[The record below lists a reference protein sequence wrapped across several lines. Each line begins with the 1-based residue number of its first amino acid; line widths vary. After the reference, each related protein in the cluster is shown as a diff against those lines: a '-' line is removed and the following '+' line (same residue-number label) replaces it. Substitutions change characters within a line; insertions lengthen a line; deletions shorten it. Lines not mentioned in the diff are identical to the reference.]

1 MLVDVSMR
9 NVSGLF
15 IYSFPVDNA
24 SRMRKIDRA
33 GWIR

>member
-9 NVSGLF
+9 NVSGPF

-24 SRMRKIDRA
+24 SRMSKLTEPA
-33 GWIR
+33 G